1 MKCFLNVLIRC
12 VTLGSIKKNR
22 SFFIFKCIIIIILS
36 IIIYVYVWGGVVCG
50 IRRGPTVQFCY
61 KIPMPL
67 KEYDLY

>member
-1 MKCFLNVLIRC
+1 MYSLDVLPWAA
-12 VTLGSIKKNR
+12 LKKIGA
-22 SFFIFKCIIIIILS
+22 FFIFKCIIIIIILS
-36 IIIYVYVWGGVVCG
+36 IIIYVYVCEGVVCG